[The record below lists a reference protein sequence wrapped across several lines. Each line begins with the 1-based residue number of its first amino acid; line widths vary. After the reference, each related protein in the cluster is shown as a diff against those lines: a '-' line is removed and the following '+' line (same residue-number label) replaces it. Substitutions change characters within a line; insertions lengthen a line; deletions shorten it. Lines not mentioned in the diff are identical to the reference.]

1 MVPDQR
7 RTASRTSVRGTGTT
21 CVCAR
26 AAQITSRFPNVHGAP
41 IHIGAPEAIGVDLS
55 KRYQNVG
62 DPEVGDDELP
72 VFWACGLTPQ
82 LAVKNARPL
91 LCITHAPSCMLI
103 SDLRNSTLAIL

>member
-1 MVPDQR
+1 MVLSMR
-7 RTASRTSVRGTGTT
+7 CWWFAGLVAALASPIAPAGDDPATEIAELGGRCS
-21 CVCAR
+21 CD
-26 AAQITSRFPNVHGAP
+26 AAGQT
-41 IHIGAPEAIGVDLS
+41 IGVDLS

-82 LAVKNARPL
+82 LAVKNARPP

-103 SDLRNSTLAIL
+103 TDLRNSTLATL